1 MDNKLIYYY
10 YFIQSVENGGVVFSS
25 ESQMTRF
32 TLFCLLGIF
41 GALSFFGFLLEV
53 YTRRGAVVHM
63 RSEGK

>member
-10 YFIQSVENGGVVFSS
+10 YFIQSVENGGVFSS

-53 YTRRGAVVHM
+53 YTRRKAVVHV

>member
-1 MDNKLIYYY
+1 M
-10 YFIQSVENGGVVFSS
+10 FSS

-41 GALSFFGFLLEV
+41 GALSFFGFLQEV
-53 YTRRGAVVHM
+53 YSRCGAVVHV